1 MKVLIIEDEIRNF
14 NRLQKMLL
22 EYDSSMEIHG
32 PLESVVDTREWLHA
46 HQGQQA
52 PDIVFSDIRLSD
64 GIVFDALNELSSSS
78 VLVFTTAYDEYALRA
93 FQFNGIAYLMKP
105 IDAHELRTTLN
116 RINQMH
122 FSNQGL
128 QQLLQQMKSHQMKYR
143 ERFLVPYKDGFEVVN
158 VRDISH
164 ICTENKDTRLY
175 LGNGKFYSITMSLE
189 EIERELCPD
198 DFFRVN
204 RQYIINVN
212 AVSSLKTYFVG
223 KLRVKLTDYPDVEI
237 MCSRDRAPLLKEWL
251 GK

>member
-22 EYDSSMEIHG
+22 EYDSSLEIEG
-32 PLESVVDTREWLHA
+32 PLESVVDTRQWLHS

-52 PDIVFSDIRLSD
+52 ADIVFSDIRLCD
-64 GIVFDALNELSSSS
+64 GIAFDALGELSTSS
-78 VLVFTTAYDEYALRA
+78 VLVFTTAYDEYALQA
-93 FQFNGIAYLMKP
+93 FQFNGLAYLMKP
-105 IDAHELRTTLN
+105 IDAHDLRNTLD
-116 RINQMH
+116 RIHQMRI
-122 FSNQGL
+122 SNQGL
-128 QQLLQQMKSHQMKYR
+128 QQLLQQMQSHQMKYR

-175 LGNGKFYSITMSLE
+175 LKKGKFYSIAMSLE

-204 RQYIINVN
+204 RQYIISID

-223 KLRVKLTDYPDVEI
+223 KLRIKLTHYPDAEV
-237 MCSRDRAPLLKEWL
+237 MCSRDRASMLKEWL